1 MRDEFMKFMKK
12 YKHAWVIPVYGILYL
27 LASNYL
33 VLLIAV
39 FSSTGLIERA
49 AKVIYKHAPRL
60 YWFGTAVL
68 TAALLIVT
76 TAFLV

>member
-1 MRDEFMKFMKK
+1 MCIRDSHVLGSQLAALVVVGRDVRDGFTCL
-12 YKHAWVIPVYGILYL
+12 LYT
-27 LASNYL
+27 S
-33 VLLIAV
+33 
-39 FSSTGLIERA
+39 RA

>member
-1 MRDEFMKFMKK
+1 ML
-12 YKHAWVIPVYGILYL
+12 LYTSGFRL
-27 LASNYL
+27 L
-33 VLLIAV
+33 
-39 FSSTGLIERA
+39 TGLIERA